1 MRPVALGTTVIGI
14 VESSRST
21 SWLDR
26 RIRGRNREIVLTS
39 FCNLRRVRVENC
51 RVICRLNYVAL
62 ARTEIVESESTY
74 SACVVHLLWFVD
86 RFFALGIYGITKKNS
101 VRIAEATS
109 LRFTSNINFRVE
121 AVKVMWNFYRS
132 RSMMFLSTSY
142 RFLKPAPRIRSLS
155 DGTRSFV
162 ARYLITFLP
171 ISKKHRRLLFVI
183 LKFLYSISSDY
194 SILLKLW
201 F

>member
-26 RIRGRNREIVLTS
+26 RIRERNREIVLTS

-74 SACVVHLLWFVD
+74 SACVVHLL
-86 RFFALGIYGITKKNS
+86 
-101 VRIAEATS
+101 
-109 LRFTSNINFRVE
+109 
-121 AVKVMWNFYRS
+121 
-132 RSMMFLSTSY
+132 
-142 RFLKPAPRIRSLS
+142 
-155 DGTRSFV
+155 
-162 ARYLITFLP
+162 
-171 ISKKHRRLLFVI
+171 
-183 LKFLYSISSDY
+183 
-194 SILLKLW
+194 
-201 F
+201 